1 LNAQTVV
8 CKQYSAVESN
18 FMATDLIYGNKHLK
32 IYRQKLCYTQTKIQL
47 LKFVK
52 KYR

>member
-1 LNAQTVV
+1 LNAQTAV

-18 FMATDLIYGNKHLK
+18 FMVRDLIYGNKHLG
-32 IYRQKLCYTQTKIQL
+32 IYWQMLCYTQTKIQL
-47 LKFVK
+47 LKLGR